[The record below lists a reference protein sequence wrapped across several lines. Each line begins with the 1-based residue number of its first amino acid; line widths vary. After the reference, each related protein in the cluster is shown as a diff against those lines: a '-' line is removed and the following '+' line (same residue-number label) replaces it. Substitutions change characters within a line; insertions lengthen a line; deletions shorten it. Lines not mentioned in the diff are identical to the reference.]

1 MFPSNTNNIASGQ
14 SDRMVPP
21 RNDEQ
26 KGDYV
31 LTDLEQDMDIDDLF
45 GEEQV
50 IPSVPLSDEGLLLQ
64 LLAEHKVLVLR
75 KRAIASYTLSI
86 PDYESDL
93 TTNLRRQ
100 VQISIR
106 TKAKRSADPLA
117 PSNNKQVLEKTQTEL
132 DAVSYKI
139 SLLQDTEKEV
149 LALDATPKKNGGLP
163 AIRYKSL
170 QRGKGLCIKDGNG
183 MTRRHIMSWSHLRGR
198 MVKKFISIRDFVK
211 ILSDLSGPTSALR
224 AQKEQ
229 KSPQDST
236 AVGPLRNKNNHN
248 NRFSAYKKSS
258 IKESTRPAPG
268 SYQCSRC
275 GVNNTHNTN
284 DRKYCNHCKKPG
296 HTFNECRNRQR
307 LNGNGKNDNEKL
319 AHHKNANFSAEGAYI
334 KQSAKMMSDKNTASS
349 NICISSAIT
358 QAKIS
363 LSENKQTETY
373 TDDPT
378 DKTIKGTVAHK
389 ASHKRTAG
397 EYEDKPSTM
406 LETARKKIN
415 DIDNKKEIFDKQA
428 FISSRN
434 PYHKAMQ
441 NPEGNYETIDWES
454 MIKNDLALHSQ
465 AVKHP
470 CPEIIK
476 TSSLSKKDDNPH
488 KAPSASTLQQ
498 ADKRIVVHVVVNSE
512 RMEALLDM
520 GATDSSIR
528 KDIVANLGIHT
539 TPIDGMVQGL
549 SQLL

>member
-93 TTNLRRQ
+93 TTNLLCSIPCSIIIQSSSYLSCTWHEQHAVGLVERRRQ

-170 QRGKGLCIKDGNG
+170 Q
-183 MTRRHIMSWSHLRGR
+183 
-198 MVKKFISIRDFVK
+198 RDFVK